1 MSARRGSDWCPVE
14 GGVEGSEEVD
24 VTDATVAIDSAE
36 FDSRLELFF
45 GEASDTVCRVYARL
59 ADVTERGWSLSGHLV
74 GPNCAYADTL
84 PAKFALSD
92 RGPGAGL
99 LAAATVPEPCFW
111 TPDMPH
117 LYRATVELRREDKVL
132 ASATRDIGL
141 RTLGAASGKLYY
153 DAKRWVLRGV
163 RMDSVPL
170 TDLSEWRELQTT
182 LVVRHPSEELCRQAS
197 EVGVLLVAELETFDA
212 AAIRR
217 LARWAA
223 VGMVVLPSEM
233 DQERTTLRSL
243 GQNLLFAERFVLG
256 QPGRPSAW
264 ADVAFCELD
273 SAAEVAMNNEKCE
286 SAIVAVAKPTRY
298 PNLATARSACDQ
310 LQRRLAGHDQWAGY
324 VA

>member
-1 MSARRGSDWCPVE
+1 VE
-14 GGVEGSEEVD
+14 GCEEVG
-24 VTDATVAIDSAE
+24 VTDSALTIDPAE
-36 FDSRLELFF
+36 FADRLELFF
-45 GEASDTVCRVYARL
+45 GDASDTVCRVYARL
-59 ADVTERGWSLSGHLV
+59 PGVTESGLTLSGHLA

-84 PAKFALSD
+84 PARFALSD

-117 LYRATVELRREDKVL
+117 LYRATVELRRGDKVL
-132 ASATRDIGL
+132 ASVTRDIGL

-170 TDLSEWRELQTT
+170 TDLKEWRELQTT
-182 LVVRHPSEELCRQAS
+182 LVVRNPSEDLCRQAS
-197 EVGVLLVAELETFDA
+197 EVGVLLVAELDSHDEDS
-212 AAIRR
+212 IRR

-223 VGMVVLPSEM
+223 VGMVVLPA
-233 DQERTTLRSL
+233 DPRHERAALRSL
-243 GQNLLFAERFVLG
+243 GQNLLFAERLVTGDEL
-256 QPGRPSAW
+256 RPSAW

-273 SAAEVAMNNEKCE
+273 SSAEVATRIQKCQA
-286 SAIVAVAKPTRY
+286 AIIAVAEPTEY
-298 PNLATARSACDQ
+298 TNLEVARSACDQ
-310 LQRRLAGHDQWAGY
+310 LQRQLAGHDRWAGY